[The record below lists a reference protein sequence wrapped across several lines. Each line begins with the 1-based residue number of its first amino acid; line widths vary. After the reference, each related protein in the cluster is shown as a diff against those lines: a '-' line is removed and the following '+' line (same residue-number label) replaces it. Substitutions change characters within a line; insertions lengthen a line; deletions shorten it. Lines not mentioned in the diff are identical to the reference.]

1 MEIVGSTA
9 KNPSVDA
16 NQHMIGNLTKLVTD
30 VKDGKGVAVLLIA
43 LEIIEDINQRIHAL
57 VTTEDAET
65 RRVMNDVL
73 KDFWR
78 CNEETL
84 ALVDFLTTSK
94 AKLEDTFTYYKEAG
108 HEAERHP
115 EAIKDIKDW
124 IAKAKELQ
132 KPERLGETESA
143 ADQVVHDMQK
153 QIERTTESYKKFLR
167 DVDLAS
173 NELGSRNRD
182 LTLKYWVLVG
192 VAAVACV
199 ALAASVGY
207 LAVSLTAKT
216 VCAVAVNNGFAA
228 FFGSI
233 VLSFKAVD
241 WVGKVGDA
249 STSVQKALTALG
261 NINESGDGLV
271 TELQAV
277 TSCVESV
284 ERCIRQV
291 EKKLLNLDD
300 TVEAFD
306 HDKQNLIN
314 CGRKLVKECDQM
326 QQQFSELGRQI
337 ELLREQVKK
346 AQGSRWN

>member
-1 MEIVGSTA
+1 
-9 KNPSVDA
+9 
-16 NQHMIGNLTKLVTD
+16 
-30 VKDGKGVAVLLIA
+30 
-43 LEIIEDINQRIHAL
+43 
-57 VTTEDAET
+57 
-65 RRVMNDVL
+65 
-73 KDFWR
+73 
-78 CNEETL
+78 
-84 ALVDFLTTSK
+84 
-94 AKLEDTFTYYKEAG
+94 
-108 HEAERHP
+108 
-115 EAIKDIKDW
+115 
-124 IAKAKELQ
+124 
-132 KPERLGETESA
+132 
-143 ADQVVHDMQK
+143 MQK